1 MSDTYKIYNKLFNDF
16 KKSNFKNLYKTFKS
30 ITDINV
36 LFLILVNYNILNDQ
50 ILVPIINKE
59 DVFETLAN
67 LYKINEADLKLL
79 LYNFE
84 IPLRTLKEKELV
96 DYLKLL
102 EKSHLLLNVISVI
115 NNENYIDLIYDAYLR
130 KDNYSLSVYVKI
142 VDPKVMSKSLYEPR
156 YKELK
161 DYVEIN
167 GVKFNDEVKDMMLNV
182 HNPYIFLTYL
192 IENYPIFAEKIKNI
206 VYKNEAAM
214 KIYTSYYSNSTGS
227 NKKYLID
234 LFILYFSDYK
244 VVSIPS
250 LVNSLRSNYIYQNVI
265 DDISYKE
272 KDNTDFLPLPG
283 YYYDKDVKNVN
294 NDIIDTLNLFEEYDI
309 LINEMISKLSK
320 FEKIIDNFEKIDYL
334 INSITNIKKFF
345 NYTSEMDYLWS
356 YNTLNYEFIDS
367 KKYANDYFNFVLRN
381 TKKTRENMIMG
392 IISYISYYCYEKVN
406 IEKLVYIRDKIIN
419 YGLFNEI
426 QDTICDH
433 LDFELFKAIERDDKE
448 IIDFINSIISLDC
461 KKRLSK
467 NRKISKIQNEIS
479 KKDNEEIMPILNP
492 VFENIVFKF
501 LESKKYLKETGI
513 RIVIDRR
520 IYIVDYDYYL
530 RTVYYAIRNKF
541 YSENIVEDLIFESGN
556 NVDCLYKDDFIYYL
570 GGDEYSYYD
579 HKNSNM
585 KIKIDYIGNTP
596 SNVLEYIYH
605 VIYKNLTKCK
615 DGFKL
620 YSIYREGLNIGHRVI
635 IYFENINDVIT
646 MYYYDPHGYE
656 NTTSEE
662 LEMYKFFE
670 FITECLNYISRTH
683 NYKYK
688 FKFEQFFSGCPLG
701 LQVFSSS
708 FDIGMCQT
716 FTLFWL
722 YNIVQIKKFIKDI
735 KYINDLPMNKII
747 PRIEEYYSTKLT
759 DYELYNL
766 LISFLSEFINEFLS
780 KNEKINKV
788 LSKRILD
795 KLEIEYTNRVPSD
808 VDKIKIYNLKQKDM
822 ETEQEKMN
830 IYKKMIKEQ
839 DYKVKNRINFIINKQ
854 VEEQRKIYEEE
865 EQRSKNKPGKKL
877 IDFCDYDVDC
887 ASECCTYSK
896 KYKDKV
902 CSPKL
907 FCKERHEKKG
917 LSGLNK

>member
-1 MSDTYKIYNKLFNDF
+1 MSDTYKIYNQLFNDF
-16 KKSNFKNLYKTFKS
+16 KRSNFKNLYKTFKS

-36 LFLILVNYNILNDQ
+36 LFIIILTYNILNNNA
-50 ILVPIINKE
+50 LVPIINKE

-67 LYKINEADLKLL
+67 LYKINEVDLQKL

-84 IPLRTLKEKELV
+84 IPLRTLKGKELV
-96 DYLKLL
+96 NYLKLL
-102 EKSHLLLNVISVI
+102 ENSQLLLKVISII
-115 NNENYIDLIYDAYLR
+115 NSEDYIDIIYDAYLR
-130 KDNYSLSVYVKI
+130 KDIDALSVYVKI
-142 VDPKVMSKSLYEPR
+142 VEPKVMSKSLYETS

-167 GVKFNDEVKDMMLNV
+167 GLIYNQQVKDMMLNV

-192 IENYPIFAEKIKNI
+192 IETYPIFAENIKII
-206 VYKNEAAM
+206 VYKNEEAM
-214 KIYTSYYSNSTGS
+214 KMYTSYYTNAKGS
-227 NKKYLID
+227 IKKYLID

-244 VVSIPS
+244 VVNISS
-250 LVNSLRSNYIYQNVI
+250 LLNTLKSNGIYDDVI
-265 DDISYKE
+265 YDISYKE
-272 KDNTDFLPLPG
+272 KDNTDLLPFPG
-283 YYYDKDVKNVN
+283 YYYDKDVKDVDDN
-294 NDIIDTLNLFEEYDI
+294 IRKTLELFEDYEI
-309 LINEMISKLSK
+309 LINEMISKS
-320 FEKIIDNFEKIDYL
+320 DNYENAGYL
-334 INSITNIKKFF
+334 INNITNIKKFF
-345 NYTSEMDYLWS
+345 KYTSEMDYFWS
-356 YNTLNYEFIDS
+356 YNDLNYEFIDS
-367 KKYANDYFNFVLRN
+367 EKYADDYFTFVVEN
-381 TKKTRENMIMG
+381 TKKTRKNMISG
-392 IISYISYYCYEKVN
+392 IISYITYYSYEKVN
-406 IEKLVYIRDKIIN
+406 IEKLVYIKNKIEKN
-419 YGLFNEI
+419 GLFNEI
-426 QDTICDH
+426 QDTVCDQ

-448 IIDFINSIISLDC
+448 IINFINSIISVDC
-461 KKRLSK
+461 KKRLAK
-467 NRKISKIQNEIS
+467 NRKISKIHNEIS
-479 KKDNEEIMPILNP
+479 KKDNQEIMPILNP

-501 LESKKYLKETGI
+501 LESKKYIKETGM
-513 RIVIDRR
+513 RIVTDKR

-530 RTVYYAIRNKF
+530 RSVYYIIRNKF
-541 YSENIVEDLIFESGN
+541 YAENIVEDLIFESGS
-556 NVDCLYKDDFIYYL
+556 NVECLSKDDFIYYL
-570 GGDEYSYYD
+570 GENEYSYYD
-579 HKNSNM
+579 HKNTNM

-596 SNVLEYIYH
+596 SNVLDYIYY
-605 VIYKNLTKCK
+605 VIYQNLTKCK

-620 YSIYREGLNIGHRVI
+620 YSIYKEGVSIGHRVI

-656 NTTSEE
+656 NTTSQE

-670 FITECLNYISRTH
+670 FITECLNYISMTH

-722 YNIVQIKKFIKDI
+722 YNIVQIKKFIRNI
-735 KYINDLPMNKII
+735 KYINDLPMSKII

-795 KLEIEYTNRVPSD
+795 QLELEYINRSPD
-808 VDKIKIYNLKQKDM
+808 ERQRIKIYNLKQKDV
-822 ETEQEKMN
+822 EVEQEKMKN
-830 IYKKMIKEQ
+830 YKQIIKEQ
-839 DYKVKNRINFIINKQ
+839 DNKVKNRINFIVNKQ
-854 VEEQRKIYEEE
+854 VEEQMKIYQEEE
-865 EQRSKNKPGKKL
+865 KRIKNKPGKPL
-877 IDFCDYDVDC
+877 IEICDYDVDC
-887 ASECCTYSK
+887 ASECCSYSK
-896 KYKDKV
+896 KHNEKV
-902 CSPKL
+902 CSPQV